1 MRRNG
6 FTLFELILVVVMT
19 AILAVSALP
28 LFFDIKDES
37 RLASIEGIV
46 GNVRDGI
53 AIYRANDLAINSV
66 DAFPSV
72 LDANANNSPCSTCF
86 SDVLSFGL
94 NDPTWRK
101 EDDNTYSAN
110 DSINVWTYVY
120 NSTDGTFRVQ

>member
-1 MRRNG
+1 MRQMG
-6 FTLFELILVVVMT
+6 FTLFELILVVVIT

-37 RLASIEGIV
+37 RQAAIDGIV

-53 AIYRANDLAINSV
+53 AIYRANDLVINSN
-66 DAFPSV
+66 DAFPNT
-72 LDANANNSPCSTCF
+72 LDSNADNSPCSNCF
-86 SDVLSFGL
+86 SDVLSSGL
-94 NDPTWRK
+94 SDPNWRK

-120 NSTDGTFRVQ
+120 NSTDGTFKVQ